1 MRKYGSLTLIQS
13 SKARRGSDSAHLIG
27 LSSPNFEPKTLHNI
41 RVVFL
46 YRAIHSK
53 TLRMFSIFA
62 DAKTVAKAYD
72 CKYTETSGA
81 LNHNVDEL
89 LVGILKQIRLKLAEK
104 SKGSSRAE
112 AAASGNRRKLIL
124 RTGAKSSGT
133 IHRLRTNLLQN

>member
-1 MRKYGSLTLIQS
+1 MLYL
-13 SKARRGSDSAHLIG
+13 DSESFKKL
-27 LSSPNFEPKTLHNI
+27 
-41 RVVFL
+41 L
-46 YRAIHSK
+46 YYY
-53 TLRMFSIFA
+53 FA

-104 SKGSSRAE
+104 SKGNSRAE

-133 IHRLRTNLLQN
+133 IHRLRTNLLQISKTRNLTNFDPSK

>member
-1 MRKYGSLTLIQS
+1 
-13 SKARRGSDSAHLIG
+13 
-27 LSSPNFEPKTLHNI
+27 
-41 RVVFL
+41 
-46 YRAIHSK
+46 
-53 TLRMFSIFA
+53 MFSIFA

-133 IHRLRTNLLQN
+133 IHRLRTNLLQISKATNLTNFDPSK